1 MNPNVAQGVG
11 AIISPTSPDVTAAP
25 EYIGWYPMTQWTG
38 AVGALTYDSI
48 TKSAVDSGSGG
59 DVNNAG
65 DYIGGVSAATWLTAG
80 TLIKVRNSG
89 GTIVSGLAVTTLYY
103 AGKPTADRVTFHT
116 TYADAIAGTNA
127 IAISAGTSNVVIYPA
142 TLKDQSGQGNH
153 MSICASTSDLVA
165 WATAPYMGSAS
176 SGSVD
181 NALGRLAVATLN
193 AEWSW
198 PTQSLFA
205 FFRVKC
211 GTLVVGR
218 SIWGCGAS
226 SSVHGP
232 RIALDS
238 VDGDQ
243 ATILFYGASATTT
256 LGTTAA
262 ACFSTSV
269 EHSIA
274 IGFDA
279 SSLTGTAW
287 IDGERDLTVSNISV
301 STVGTVLPTTDLR
314 LGGATAT
321 NCQAAGFTD
330 YHLMKF
336 TGGLPT
342 NIDDIVAKLHTS
354 RYFRLRSGDV

>member
-11 AIISPTSPDVTAAP
+11 TIISTTSPDVTVSDK
-25 EYIGWYPMTQWTG
+25 YIGYYPLTQWTG

-80 TLIKVRNSG
+80 TLIKVRNAG
-89 GTIVSGLAVTTLYY
+89 GTIVSGLSVTTLYY
-103 AGKPTADRVTFHT
+103 AGKPTSDRVTFHT

-127 IAISAGTSNVVIYPA
+127 VPISAGTSNVVIYPA
-142 TLKDQSGQGNH
+142 TLKDWSGQGND
-153 MSICASTSDLVA
+153 MSLCASTNDLTA
-165 WATAPYMGSAS
+165 WGTAPYMGSAS

-193 AEWSW
+193 AEWAW

-211 GTLVVGR
+211 GTLVPGR
-218 SIWGCGAS
+218 SIFGCGAS

-238 VDGDQ
+238 SDGDQ
-243 ATILFYGASATTT
+243 ATILWYGASATVT

-262 ACFSTSV
+262 ACFSTSE

-274 IGFDA
+274 VGFDA
-279 SSLTGTAW
+279 STLKGTAW
-287 IDGERDLTVSNISV
+287 IDGERDLTVSEISIA
-301 STVGTVLPTTDLR
+301 SAGTVLPTTDLR
-314 LGGATAT
+314 IGGATAT
-321 NCQAAGFTD
+321 NSQAAFFTD
-330 YHLMKF
+330 YHLLRCD
-336 TGGLPT
+336 GGLPS
-342 NIDDIVAKLHTS
+342 NIDDIVARLHTS
-354 RYFRLRSGDV
+354 RYSRLRSVDW